1 METEHKLL
9 RLKEKQ
15 LISNMAIL
23 PIVKSGQQQIQ
34 KKPGYCWPSWDER
47 AHGKLVNR
55 IWQCLSKCLLL
66 DAGCYKPCSFRS
78 IYGDFFQMKVNN
90 FWNPAYSFFKPLWIF
105 MVKNWY
111 RAGISC
117 TFIVPLQRQEVW
129 LSEVRLC
136 MEWPGYRMR
145 YVYPSFIGIVLI
157 LFFLLEWMFTWP
169 LNADTWLTRTL
180 PR

>member
-9 RLKEKQ
+9 RVKEKQ

-117 TFIVPLQRQEVW
+117 TFIVPLQRLRGVIEWSQTVHGMARVQNEVCIPQ
-129 LSEVRLC
+129 L
-136 MEWPGYRMR
+136 YRNCFNT
-145 YVYPSFIGIVLI
+145 VF
-157 LFFLLEWMFTWP
+157 
-169 LNADTWLTRTL
+169 LTRMNVYL
-180 PR
+180 AFECWYLAN